1 MECASL
7 WQEKEASMLI
17 LEIKMHQ
24 LLVVVIDKY
33 NVIFF
38 GLQSIN
44 GFDTMVEKFKTL
56 ITLIQK

>member
-1 MECASL
+1 MAGKGGFEFYANTR
-7 WQEKEASMLI
+7 
-17 LEIKMHQ
+17 KMHQ

-44 GFDTMVEKFKTL
+44 GFDTTVEKFKTL